1 MTEGVRVEKSQPQG
15 SHVEKSHA
23 QFVGSIPQHYDRHL
37 GSVLFEPYARDLARR
52 LEGALPKRVLELAC
66 GTGILTRELRTR
78 LPNASIV
85 ATDLNEAMI
94 EYALT
99 RPDAATGIT
108 WRAADMSALPL
119 PDGSFD
125 AVVCQFGVMFVPEKP
140 AAIREAKRV
149 LAPGGTFLFNVWD
162 SLERNRFAR
171 ITHNVVERLF
181 PEDPP
186 SFYRTPFGMSD
197 GAEVRSL
204 VEAGGFSDVR
214 IESVSIQSQ
223 APSAAELA
231 RGLVEGNPL
240 YTAIQERGTISVAK
254 VRAEVAQA
262 IADELGERPVRV
274 ALNAIVVEARA

>member
-1 MTEGVRVEKSQPQG
+1 MEESQPQG
-15 SHVEKSHA
+15 SHVEKSHT
-23 QFVGSIPQHYDRHL
+23 QFTGSIPQHYDRYL
-37 GSVLFEPYARDLARR
+37 GPVLFEPYARDLARR
-52 LEGALPKRVLELAC
+52 LEGPSPKRILELAC
-66 GTGILTRELRTR
+66 GTGILTRELRAR
-78 LPNASIV
+78 LPKSSIV

-119 PDGSFD
+119 PDRTFD
-125 AVVCQFGVMFVPEKP
+125 AVVCQFGMMFVPDKP
-140 AAIREAKRV
+140 AAIREARRV

-162 SLERNRFAR
+162 SIERNRYAR
-171 ITHNVVERLF
+171 ISQTVVERLF

-186 SFYRTPFGMSD
+186 SFYRTPFGMHD
-197 GAEVRSL
+197 GAEIRAL

-214 IESVSIQSQ
+214 IESVSLQSQ
-223 APSAAELA
+223 APSAAEFA

-240 YTAIQERGTISVAK
+240 FTLIQERGTVPVAK
-254 VRAEVAQA
+254 VREEVAQA
-262 IADELGERPVRV
+262 LADELGERPVRV

>member
-1 MTEGVRVEKSQPQG
+1 MTEGVRVEQSQPHG

-37 GSVLFEPYARDLARR
+37 GPVLFEPYARDLARR
-52 LEGALPKRVLELAC
+52 LEGPSPKRILELAC
-66 GTGILTRELRTR
+66 GTGILTRELRSR
-78 LPNASIV
+78 LPKASII

-99 RPDAATGIT
+99 RPDAASGIT

-119 PDGSFD
+119 PDHSFD
-125 AVVCQFGVMFVPEKP
+125 AVVCQYGVMFVPDKP
-140 AAIREAKRV
+140 AAMREAKRV

-171 ITHNVVERLF
+171 ITHSVVERLF
-181 PEDPP
+181 PADPP
-186 SFYRTPFGMSD
+186 SFYRTPFSMHD
-197 GAEVRSL
+197 GVEIRAL
-204 VEAGGFSDVR
+204 VEAGGFSAVE

-223 APSAAELA
+223 APSAAEFA

-240 YTAIQERGTISVAK
+240 FTAIQERGTVPVEK
-254 VRAEVAQA
+254 VREEVAQA
-262 IADELGERPVRV
+262 LADELGERPVRV
-274 ALNAIVVEARA
+274 ALNAIVVEAHA